1 MMRKNFVISTLLL
14 GSLTSPIFAEESKSL
29 YLSIGGGINSINEL
43 VGDLDGTGDV
53 AFGTDSPFQYSL
65 AIGKKFNDWRL
76 EFNYSATTVSR
87 DSITVTAPGT
97 NPVTSNINPDIEE
110 DIKSYMLFGY
120 KDFPSNNKFST
131 YLGAGLG
138 FSTVEMPEA
147 NPIVGGANVPTPAID
162 EELFTFG
169 LKGGVEYDVSNTTS
183 LYAEVGYLNYA
194 EFSTAAANNNN
205 DVNAAV
211 GEGAGLGDGGDDEA
225 AGEGGDDADSVFDSN
240 NSFIVS
246 TGLRFRF

>member
-1 MMRKNFVISTLLL
+1 MRKYFAISTLLF
-14 GSLTSPIFAEESKSL
+14 GSLTSPIFAEESKSF
-29 YLSIGGGINSINEL
+29 YLSIGGGINSIKEL
-43 VGDLDGTGDV
+43 EGDLDGTGV
-53 AFGTDSPFQYSL
+53 VSFGTDSPFQYSL
-65 AIGKKFNDWRL
+65 AIGKEFDDWRL

-138 FSTVEMPEA
+138 ISTVEMPGA

-169 LKGGVEYDVSNTTS
+169 LKGGVEYGVSDTTS
-183 LYAEVGYLNYA
+183 LYAEVAYLNYA
-194 EFSTAAANNNN
+194 EFSTDAAAAGGA
-205 DVNAAV
+205 VNA
-211 GEGAGLGDGGDDEA
+211 GGGGGAGLGGGGAPA
-225 AGEGGDDADSVFDSN
+225 AGAAGGNADSVFDSN
-240 NSFIVS
+240 NSFVVS

>member
-1 MMRKNFVISTLLL
+1 MRKYFVISTLLL
-14 GSLTSPIFAEESKSL
+14 GSLTSSIFAEESKSF
-29 YLSIGGGINSINEL
+29 YLSIGGGINSIKEL
-43 VGDLDGTGDV
+43 EGDLDGTGV
-53 AFGTDSPFQYSL
+53 VSFGTDSPFQYSL
-65 AIGKKFNDWRL
+65 AIGKEFDDWRL

-120 KDFPSNNKFST
+120 KDFPSDKKFST

-138 FSTVEMPEA
+138 FSTVEMAEA

-169 LKGGVEYDVSNTTS
+169 FKGGVEYKVSDTTS

-194 EFSTAAANNNN
+194 EFSTAAANTNNN
-205 DVNAAV
+205 VNAAG
-211 GEGAGLGDGGDDEA
+211 GEGAGLGGGGEA
-225 AGEGGDDADSVFDSN
+225 AAAAAAGGADSDFDSN
-240 NSFIVS
+240 NSFVVS

>member
-1 MMRKNFVISTLLL
+1 MRKIFVVSTLLL
-14 GSLTSPIFAEESKSL
+14 SSLTSPIFAEESKSF

-43 VGDLDGTGDV
+43 EGNLDGTGV
-53 AFGTDSPFQYSL
+53 VSLGTDSPFQYKL
-65 AIGKKFNDWRL
+65 AIGKEFDDWRL

-120 KDFPSNNKFST
+120 KDFPRDNKFST

-138 FSTVEMPEA
+138 FSTVEMAEA

-169 LKGGVEYDVSNTTS
+169 LKGGVEYEVSDNTS

-205 DVNAAV
+205 NDVNAAG
-211 GEGAGLGDGGDDEA
+211 GEGAGLGDGGDDDA
-225 AGEGGDDADSVFDSN
+225 AGDGGDDADSVFDSN

>member
-1 MMRKNFVISTLLL
+1 MKKYLVASSLLL

-65 AIGKKFNDWRL
+65 AIGKKFDDWRL

-97 NPVTSNINPDIEE
+97 NPVTANINPDIET

-138 FSTVEMPEA
+138 ISTVEMPEA

-169 LKGGVEYDVSNTTS
+169 LKGGVEYEVSNSTF
-183 LYAEVGYLNYA
+183 LYAEVAYLNYA
-194 EFSTAAANNNN
+194 EFSTAPANTNNN
-205 DVNAAV
+205 VNAV
-211 GEGAGLGDGGDDEA
+211 GGGQGAGLGGGGGAAA
-225 AGEGGDDADSVFDSN
+225 AGAAGGNADSVFDSN
-240 NSFIVS
+240 NSFVVS

>member
-1 MMRKNFVISTLLL
+1 MRECFVISTLVL
-14 GSLTSPIFAEESKSL
+14 GSLSSPIFSEESKGF

-43 VGDLDGTGDV
+43 EGDLDGTGV
-53 AFGTDSPFQYSL
+53 VSFGTDSPFQYSL
-65 AIGKKFNDWRL
+65 AIGKEFDDWRL

-120 KDFPSNNKFST
+120 KDFPDNNKFST

-138 FSTVEMPEA
+138 ISTVEMPEA
-147 NPIVGGANVPTPAID
+147 NPIVGGANVPTQAID

-169 LKGGVEYDVSNTTS
+169 LKGGVEYEFSDTTS
-183 LYAEVGYLNYA
+183 LYAEVAYLNYA
-194 EFSTAAANNNN
+194 EFSTAAAAGGGA
-205 DVNAAV
+205 VNA
-211 GEGAGLGDGGDDEA
+211 GGGGGAGLGGGGAPA
-225 AGEGGDDADSVFDSN
+225 AGAAGGNADSVFDSN
-240 NSFIVS
+240 NSFVVS

>member
-1 MMRKNFVISTLLL
+1 MRKCFVISTLVL
-14 GSLTSPIFAEESKSL
+14 GSLSSPIFSEESKGF

-43 VGDLDGTGDV
+43 EGDLDGTGV
-53 AFGTDSPFQYSL
+53 VSFGTDSPFQYSL
-65 AIGKKFNDWRL
+65 AIGKEFDDWRL

-110 DIKSYMLFGY
+110 DIQSYMLFGY
-120 KDFPSNNKFST
+120 KDFLSDKKFST

-138 FSTVEMPEA
+138 ISTVEMPGA

-194 EFSTAAANNNN
+194 GFSTAAANTNNN
-205 DVNAAV
+205 VNAV
-211 GEGAGLGDGGDDEA
+211 GGEGAGLGGGGGAAA
-225 AGEGGDDADSVFDSN
+225 AGAAGGNADSVFDSN
-240 NSFIVS
+240 NSFVVS